1 MRIFNGKLSGTTV
14 GGTFEG
20 NITHLNCL
28 VQNVIVV
35 PETSTTE
42 YDFQIINPDGAVIYE
57 RTDEVGTLSEL
68 IQLPM
73 LGAYTLKI
81 LNATVDEDFSFTLVA
96 RED

>member
-1 MRIFNGKLSGTTV
+1 MRIFNGKLSGTV
-14 GGTFEG
+14 SGGTFSG
-20 NITHLNCL
+20 NVTHLNCL
-28 VQNVIVV
+28 VHNIIVA

-42 YDFQIINPDGAVIYE
+42 YDFQIINPDGNVIYE

-73 LGAYTLKI
+73 LGNYTLKI

>member
-14 GGTFEG
+14 GGAFEG

-28 VQNVIVV
+28 THNVIVV
-35 PETSTTE
+35 PETLITQ
-42 YDFQIINPDGAVIYE
+42 YDFQIINPDGAIVFETTGII
-57 RTDEVGTLSEL
+57 GTLSEL
-68 IQLPM
+68 TILPM
-73 LGAYTLKI
+73 LGNYTLKI